1 MIIVFLV
8 DTSASMNQKFSNGMS
23 ALECTKSG
31 IEHLVKVTCAPLM
44 ALDALS
50 SRHAMMPTHTL
61 GYNTMLIPLAVCY
74 LAL

>member
-31 IEHLVKVTCAPLM
+31 IEHLVKVTCAARPQSRII
-44 ALDALS
+44 LD
-50 SRHAMMPTHTL
+50 TTTL
-61 GYNTMLIPLAVCY
+61 RVLTTTTFTVLVLVC
-74 LAL
+74 L

>member
-31 IEHLVKVTCAPLM
+31 IEHLVKVLRFPFDPFFLYHGGKM
-44 ALDALS
+44 AQRYPWLQILILVLYGI
-50 SRHAMMPTHTL
+50 TH
-61 GYNTMLIPLAVCY
+61 
-74 LAL
+74 